1 MIMTEMPTTKAPP
14 ISPLSSAKIAAKHP
28 NPPPNKVP
36 IARFIPLLSVAPA
49 RTNATLSDK
58 FNLYI
63 QIVV

>member
-1 MIMTEMPTTKAPP
+1 MTEMPTTKAPP
-14 ISPLSSAKIAAKHP
+14 ISPLSPAKIAAKHP
-28 NPPPNKVP
+28 NPPPNTVP

-49 RTNATLSDK
+49 RTTCYTLSDK